1 MTILQKDDRIGGYH
15 IERLIG
21 RGGMGEIYLARQT
34 SIDRHVALKVLNPQL
49 VQRDPKFAEQFT
61 REAQAAGHITHPGII
76 AVHDVGQDT
85 VRGGTVH
92 YFSMEYVDGE
102 DFRAILE
109 REGPL
114 DRELASEV
122 MSEVARALAYAGRM
136 GMVHRDVKPE
146 NIMRT
151 RDGRI
156 KLADFGLAMHITEPE
171 DDDRD
176 DQGRRKVLGT
186 PRYMSPEQAR
196 GHSVDHRSDQY

>member
-102 DFRAILE
+102 DFRAIL
-109 REGPL
+109 
-114 DRELASEV
+114 
-122 MSEVARALAYAGRM
+122 
-136 GMVHRDVKPE
+136 
-146 NIMRT
+146 
-151 RDGRI
+151 
-156 KLADFGLAMHITEPE
+156 
-171 DDDRD
+171 
-176 DQGRRKVLGT
+176 
-186 PRYMSPEQAR
+186 
-196 GHSVDHRSDQY
+196 